1 MTDLKLLNFS
11 GFLRTGCCTV
21 SLVFRVTIVIPV
33 LKRRW
38 QLDVTERGETTR
50 WRHRYINSPLLV
62 RPPRSLSRF
71 TLTVSVLLWHDKDLD
86 FCRVCRGL
94 LPLDTLVF
102 DKGSVE
108 DYRIVSEVIKYK
120 ILVFLRCKKKKTVL
134 LVWS

>member
-50 WRHRYINSPLLV
+50 
-62 RPPRSLSRF
+62 
-71 TLTVSVLLWHDKDLD
+71 
-86 FCRVCRGL
+86 
-94 LPLDTLVF
+94 
-102 DKGSVE
+102 
-108 DYRIVSEVIKYK
+108 
-120 ILVFLRCKKKKTVL
+120 
-134 LVWS
+134 